1 MPRTELI
8 WDGKYDPQGNRVPVP
23 RVELPFQ
30 TVETVNEP
38 AADRRNLWSALDAEM
53 PWRNRLIWGDKK
65 YVLPSLL
72 PEFAGKVDLIYIDP
86 PFDTGADFSFTATIP
101 GPPDDED
108 DAAAFTK
115 LPSVIELKAYR
126 DTWGKGL
133 DSYLSWFYE
142 TAVLLHELLAET
154 GSLYVHLDWHVGH
167 YAKIVLDEVFGAERC
182 HNEVI
187 WKRTGARSNS
197 TTFNHIHDVGLLYS
211 KGDQFTFNVQF
222 APLDTVYT
230 DKYYIYKEADGRRY
244 ATVIAMQPGIRNGPC
259 GRPWRG
265 FDPAEKGSHWK
276 YTPTELDRLDG
287 EGRIYWPKKNDGLP
301 RMKAY
306 LSEAKGVTL
315 QSIWSDIP
323 AVNSQAQERTDYPT
337 QKPAALLE
345 RIIRSSS
352 NEGDLVLD
360 CVVGSGTTAVVAE
373 KLGRRW
379 VAADLGRFAV
389 HTTRKRLLA
398 VPGVKPFVVQN
409 FGRYERQRWLTGRFA
424 PGGPESDQAADLRHR
439 EYTDFMLGLYH
450 AQPVR
455 GYSYLHGKK
464 GERFVHVGGVDGP
477 VTTGDVKDLAIEF
490 RKAVGGGKDAPGTN
504 GIDVLGWDFAF
515 EQHEVAAQSAAAA
528 NIHLRFKRIPRD
540 VMDKRAVAAGDIQFF
555 ELAALGAT
563 ATPKGLTV
571 AVELTDFV
579 IPPDDVPQEVQ
590 QAVRHWSQWI
600 DFWAVDWSYAGDS
613 FHNEWQAFR
622 TRKGPK
628 LPLSTTHTYPEPGE
642 YKILVKVIDIL
653 GNDTTKT
660 LTVKVG
666 TPDAAPKEEA
676 KRRPARPVRG

>member
-1 MPRTELI
+1 MPKTELI
-8 WDGKYDPQGNRVPVP
+8 WEGKYDPQGNRVPVP

-38 AADRRNLWSALDAEM
+38 AAERKTLWSAIDAEK

-86 PFDTGADFSFTATIP
+86 PFDTGADFSFTANIP

-126 DTWGKGL
+126 DTWGRGL
-133 DSYLSWFYE
+133 DSYLHWFSE

-154 GSLYVHLDWHVGH
+154 GSLYVHLGPEIGH
-167 YAKIVLDEVFGAERC
+167 YAKCILDDVFGDGFR
-182 HNEVI
+182 NEVI
-187 WKRTGARSNS
+187 WKRTTSHSDAKGYGAVHEVIYFYTKRPSVPINE
-197 TTFNHIHDVGLLYS
+197 VLQEY
-211 KGDQFTFNVQF
+211 DQEYLDSYYRYVDEDGKKFMSADLTGAGGGPPRMFGERGMI
-222 APLDTVYT
+222 APP
-230 DKYYIYKEADGRRY
+230 AGRHWMY
-244 ATVIAMQPGIRNGPC
+244 DQEGIDRALREKRIFWTRNGVP
-259 GRPWRG
+259 RLKKYASDARG
-265 FDPAEKGSHWK
+265 MRATDLWDDIQPVRSWHRE
-276 YTPTELDRLDG
+276 
-287 EGRIYWPKKNDGLP
+287 
-301 RMKAY
+301 
-306 LSEAKGVTL
+306 EA
-315 QSIWSDIP
+315 
-323 AVNSQAQERTDYPT
+323 ANYPT
-337 QKPAALLE
+337 QKPEALLE
-345 RIIRSSS
+345 RIIRASS

-360 CVVGSGTTAVVAE
+360 CVCGSGTTAVAAE

-379 VAADLGRFAV
+379 IAADLGRFAV

-398 VPGVKPFVVQN
+398 IPGVKPFVVQN
-409 FGRYERQRWLTGRFA
+409 LGRYERQRWLTGRFA
-424 PGGPESDQAADLRHR
+424 PDGPETPEAADRRHR
-439 EYTDFMLGLYH
+439 EYIDFMLGLYH

-464 GERFVHVGGVDGP
+464 GDRFVHVGGVDGP
-477 VTTGDVKDLAIEF
+477 VTNADIKNLAIEF
-490 RKAVGGGKDAPGTN
+490 RKAVGGGKDAPATN

-515 EQHEVAAQSAAAA
+515 EQHEVAAQQAKAA
-528 NIHLRFKRIPRD
+528 NIHLKFKRIPRD
-540 VMDKRAVAAGDIQFF
+540 VMDKRAVEQGDIPFF

-563 ATPKGLTV
+563 AAVTGNGVT
-571 AVELTDFV
+571 VELTEFV

-622 TRKGPK
+622 TRKNPK
-628 LPLSTTHTYPEPGE
+628 LPLSTTHTYPGPGE
-642 YKILVKVIDIL
+642 YRILVKVIDIL

-660 LTVKVG
+660 LAVSVG
-666 TPDAAPKEEA
+666 APDAAQKDE